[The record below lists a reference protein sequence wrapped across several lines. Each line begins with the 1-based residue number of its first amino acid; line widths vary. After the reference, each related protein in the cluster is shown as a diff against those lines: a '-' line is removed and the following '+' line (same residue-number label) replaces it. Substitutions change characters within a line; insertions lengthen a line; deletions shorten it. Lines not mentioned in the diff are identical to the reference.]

1 MELKNGFYTALG
13 TPIENG
19 HIVEDSLRKE
29 IRQQIASDCSG
40 LLLLG
45 SMGMQPSI
53 VAEECAKAAKIA
65 ADEVAGR
72 KPLFVGVMDNSIAG
86 VMARIHAMEG
96 LQIAGVVL
104 TTPYY
109 FTADKP
115 ALIKYFTSVADNS
128 AFPLFLYDL
137 PVAVKQK
144 ITYPMVVELAKH
156 KNIMGIKTADI
167 TMILQILQRG
177 EVKKEFT
184 PLYSGLDTVDIGYA
198 HGITHFLD
206 GMFATAPRT
215 AKRMQDAF
223 AAGDYAKGNEEL
235 QKILN
240 LRDTMAAYD
249 TEIFSA
255 FTFTM
260 NKLGLEGYF
269 EPDYSL
275 PISDE
280 GRNVLETMLKDMG
293 EI

>member
-1 MELKNGFYTALG
+1 MVLKNGFYTALG

-19 HIVEDSLRKE
+19 HIVEESLRKE
-29 IRQQIASDCSG
+29 IRQQIASDAAG
-40 LLLLG
+40 MLLLG

-53 VAEECAKAAKIA
+53 VAEECAKAARIA
-65 ADEVAGR
+65 SDEVAGR

-86 VMARIHAMEG
+86 VMARIRAMEG
-96 LQIAGVVL
+96 LQITGVVL

-115 ALIKYFTSVADNS
+115 ALINYFTSVADAS
-128 AFPLFLYDL
+128 PFPVFLYDL

-198 HGITHFLD
+198 HGITHYLD
-206 GMFATAPRT
+206 GMFATTPHT
-215 AKRMQDAF
+215 ANIMQKYF
-223 AAGDYAKGNEEL
+223 ADGDYAKGNEEL
-235 QKILN
+235 QKILL

-255 FTFTM
+255 FTYTM
-260 NKLGLEGYF
+260 NMLGLDGKF

-280 GRNVLETMLKDMG
+280 GRNVLKKMLQDMN